1 MLFRNFIAFGFLGF
15 TMLSA
20 SALDVEN
27 VAGTLATRITD
38 YSSTTSLKITGT
50 VNASDLYFI
59 GTDMTALTALDLS
72 EATIKAY
79 SGDAINGIS
88 AYPAAT
94 IPQGC
99 FAGTKLQDI
108 AFPKSQSLTVG
119 EAAFTSSALQN
130 IAFPAAN
137 VAVEA
142 GAFAACK
149 QLQNVI
155 ISSSLTLGTA
165 AFKDCTALASVDGSE
180 HVTTI
185 SDAAFAGCS
194 SLEQYAFG
202 ADLTAVGDYAFE
214 LSGLKTVDMGQCKQ
228 LAEVGSWAFAHDS
241 QLQEAILGENVS
253 NLGQAIFFD
262 CPALESVTIS
272 EVCTT
277 IPDYAFTNATALNQE
292 DILNAEISE
301 IGAYALRGVSAMTK
315 IYLPGTLQSIGD
327 GAMEGMTSLVEID
340 AKQLQSVPELGDDVW
355 AGVDQSGVQLLTTSA
370 MASQFNSE
378 LQWQDFHIVID
389 EQTDAIDQT
398 AEITGKLQGAF
409 SGRTLFVKVNG
420 LDVKQLSLYNTAGVM
435 LATALNVTE
444 AAQFDTSSYSDRAY
458 VVVAI
463 LADGRAA
470 SLKLAR

>member
-1 MLFRNFIAFGFLGF
+1 
-15 TMLSA
+15 
-20 SALDVEN
+20 
-27 VAGTLATRITD
+27 
-38 YSSTTSLKITGT
+38 
-50 VNASDLYFI
+50 
-59 GTDMTALTALDLS
+59 
-72 EATIKAY
+72 
-79 SGDAINGIS
+79 
-88 AYPAAT
+88 
-94 IPQGC
+94 
-99 FAGTKLQDI
+99 
-108 AFPKSQSLTVG
+108 
-119 EAAFTSSALQN
+119 
-130 IAFPAAN
+130 
-137 VAVEA
+137 
-142 GAFAACK
+142 
-149 QLQNVI
+149 
-155 ISSSLTLGTA
+155 
-165 AFKDCTALASVDGSE
+165 
-180 HVTTI
+180 
-185 SDAAFAGCS
+185 
-194 SLEQYAFG
+194 
-202 ADLTAVGDYAFE
+202 
-214 LSGLKTVDMGQCKQ
+214 
-228 LAEVGSWAFAHDS
+228 
-241 QLQEAILGENVS
+241 VS

-277 IPDYAFTNATALNQE
+277 IPDYSFTNATALNQE

-409 SGRTLFVKVNG
+409 SGRILFVKVNG

-435 LATALNVTE
+435 LATVLNVTE